1 MSGQNFGFGG
11 FKLKSSS
18 QSKSSSIEKAR
29 LQSAYPL
36 QVAAVARPSYGA
48 SFSRKHATEEDYFE
62 NNEGEELKN
71 NNSKTC
77 EYQPASDSSA
87 EEQDDDEEDDPLDS
101 FMAGIEVTQ
110 NMIPKNSI

>member
-36 QVAAVARPSYGA
+36 QVSAKPSYGA
-48 SFSRKHATEEDYFE
+48 SFSRTHATEEDYFE
-62 NNEGEELKN
+62 DNEGEDLKN
-71 NNSKTC
+71 KNAKAC

-87 EEQDDDEEDDPLDS
+87 DEQDDDDEDDPLDS
-101 FMAGIEVTQ
+101 FMADIEVTQ
-110 NMIPKNSI
+110 DKIQ

>member
-1 MSGQNFGFGG
+1 
-11 FKLKSSS
+11 
-18 QSKSSSIEKAR
+18 
-29 LQSAYPL
+29 
-36 QVAAVARPSYGA
+36 VARPSYGA

-101 FMAGIEVTQ
+101 FMAGIEKTAKKDMEAIGKKKVAKKRRKRYT
-110 NMIPKNSI
+110 